1 MDVCV
6 KCHENPCECH
16 RDARPRGFL
25 DGPPPPEALPSHIVD
40 RTTSELCK
48 QNRYLIE
55 EVGRLHEQ
63 NKQLLILLARV
74 EWIMDQETGKMD
86 GFSQYFCDVA
96 HARAE
101 AIQNRVKSLK

>member
-74 EWIMDQETGKMD
+74 EWIMDQETGKMVCPRCRGWRTHAND
-86 GFSQYFCDVA
+86 CDISQA
-96 HARAE
+96 L
-101 AIQNRVKSLK
+101 Q